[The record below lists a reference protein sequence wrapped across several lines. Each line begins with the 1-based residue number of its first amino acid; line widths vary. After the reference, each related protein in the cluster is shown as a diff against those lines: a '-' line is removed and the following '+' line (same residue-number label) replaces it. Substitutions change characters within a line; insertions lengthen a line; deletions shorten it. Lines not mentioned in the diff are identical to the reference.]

1 MENPATDS
9 LHAEAHQDS
18 KSDKKKSGKK
28 KLQLER
34 NRTAYERLLLSWV
47 RTSLSLFVI
56 GLTAFELYHTRITQ
70 GKEPLLRLIN
80 GRDIAVFLFTAAFVM
95 LLLATIQ
102 HFKTMQTL
110 KSFYPESRFSV
121 AAILAYLL
129 LLLIGKL
136 LFNAL
141 ISFY

>member
-9 LHAEAHQDS
+9 LHAEPHQDS

-47 RTSLSLFVI
+47 RTSLSLSVI
-56 GLTAFELYHTRITQ
+56 GLTAYELYYTRISQ

-80 GRDIAVFLFTAAFVM
+80 GRDIAVFLFSLAFIM

-102 HFKTMQTL
+102 HFKTIRTL
-110 KSFYPESRFSV
+110 KNFYPEAQFSV
-121 AAILAYLL
+121 AAILSYLFLL
-129 LLLIGKL
+129 LLGKL

>member
-1 MENPATDS
+1 MENPASDNVT
-9 LHAEAHQDS
+9 AEAHQDS
-18 KSDKKKSGKK
+18 KPDKKKSGKK

-34 NRTAYERLLLSWV
+34 NRTAYERLLLSWL

-56 GLTAFELYHTRITQ
+56 GLTAFELYQTRIRQ
-70 GKEPLLRLIN
+70 GKEPLLKLIN
-80 GRDIAVFLFTAAFVM
+80 GRDIAVFLLTVAFVM
-95 LLLATIQ
+95 QLLATIQ
-102 HFKTMQTL
+102 HFKTMRTL
-110 KSFYPESRFSV
+110 KNLYPESQFSV
-121 AAILAYLL
+121 AAILSYLL